1 MRKLDLNTWNRN
13 KHFNH
18 FKTLDDPYFGVT
30 VPFNVS
36 RAYKYAKQRDIS
48 FFGKYLHDCMK
59 AINEVENFKLRILD
73 KEVVVYDVIH
83 ASPTIMRSD
92 NTYAFS
98 FVNFDEDLL
107 VFLNNIEIEKKRI
120 ENSSDLY
127 PTVIGLDC
135 IHCSAMPWLNF
146 IAHTEPDSGSNDSVP
161 KLGFSK
167 FTTINDE
174 LIMNVSIHVNHALID
189 GYHVGLFCEAFQD
202 NLNKNPI

>member
-1 MRKLDLNTWNRN
+1 MRKLNLNTWNRN

-18 FKTLDDPYFGVT
+18 FKTLNDPYFSVT

-36 RAYKYAKQRDIS
+36 HAYKYAKQSGIS

-59 AINEVENFKLRILD
+59 AVNEVENFKMRILD
-73 KEVVVYDVIH
+73 NEVVVYDLIH
-83 ASPTIMRSD
+83 ASPTIMRKD

-98 FVNFDEDLL
+98 FINYDEDLL
-107 VFLNNIEIEKKRI
+107 VFLNNIQKEKTRI
-120 ENSSDLY
+120 ENSTSLY
-127 PTVIGLDC
+127 PATNGLDC

-146 IAHTEPDSGSNDSVP
+146 IAHTDPDSGRGDSVP

-167 FTTINDE
+167 FTSQDNE
-174 LIMNVSIHVNHALID
+174 LIMNVSINVNHALID

-202 NLNKNPI
+202 YLNKNPF